1 MNQTIHAERFPAI
14 PPEQWTEEQ
23 KKVATAIASGP
34 RGEVRGPFL
43 ALMRSPG
50 LAQTVQQVGEYL
62 RFKCPLDRRI
72 AEMATLIAA
81 RHWTQQYEWQSH
93 YKHAMKAGL
102 SPAIA
107 QAIAEGRRP
116 QNMAADEEALYDML
130 TEVLHNHGVSDS
142 TYGRA
147 LIVFLIMLPLL
158 TNTVVRT
165 FAWMAILGREGASEL
180 STTMSSSEPAVYLV
194 CVELPISRRSM
205 VVNQS

>member
-1 MNQTIHAERFPAI
+1 MNKATAERFPAI

-23 KKVATAIASGP
+23 KKVAATIAAGP
-34 RGEVRGPFL
+34 RGELRGPFL
-43 ALMRSPG
+43 ALLRSPG

-62 RFKCPLDRRI
+62 RFKSPLDRRI

-102 SPAIA
+102 SPEIA

-116 QNMAADEEALYDML
+116 QGMAADEEVLHDML
-130 TEVLHNHGVSDS
+130 TEVLHNHGVCDA

-147 LIVFLIMLPLL
+147 VGQFGEQGVIELIAVAGYYAMLAMILNVGRKALPAGQEPMLPWFP
-158 TNTVVRT
+158 R
-165 FAWMAILGREGASEL
+165 
-180 STTMSSSEPAVYLV
+180 
-194 CVELPISRRSM
+194 
-205 VVNQS
+205 

>member
-1 MNQTIHAERFPAI
+1 MNRMPAERFPAI
-14 PPEQWTEEQ
+14 PPEHWTDEQ
-23 KKVATAIASGP
+23 RKVAATIAAGP
-34 RGEVRGPFL
+34 RGELRGPFL
-43 ALMRSPG
+43 ALLRSPG

-62 RFKCPLDRRI
+62 RFKSPLDRRI

-116 QNMAADEEALYDML
+116 QDMAADEEALYDML
-130 TEVLHNHGVSDS
+130 TEVLHNHGVSDA

-147 LIVFLIMLPLL
+147 LIVFGEQAVIELIAVAGYYAMLAMILNVGRKALPAGQEPMLPW
-158 TNTVVRT
+158 
-165 FAWMAILGREGASEL
+165 F
-180 STTMSSSEPAVYLV
+180 PY
-194 CVELPISRRSM
+194 
-205 VVNQS
+205 

>member
-1 MNQTIHAERFPAI
+1 MNKMQAERFPAI
-14 PPEQWTEEQ
+14 PPGQWTEEQ
-23 KKVATAIASGP
+23 KKVAAGIASGP

-43 ALMRSPG
+43 ALLRSPG

-102 SPAIA
+102 SPDIA

-116 QNMAADEEALYDML
+116 QGMAADEEALYDML
-130 TEVLHNHGVSDS
+130 AEVLHNHGVCDA
-142 TYGRA
+142 TYERARGVFGEQGVIELIAVAGYYAMLAMILNVGRKA
-147 LIVFLIMLPLL
+147 LPAGQEPMLP
-158 TNTVVRT
+158 
-165 FAWMAILGREGASEL
+165 W
-180 STTMSSSEPAVYLV
+180 
-194 CVELPISRRSM
+194 LPH
-205 VVNQS
+205 

>member
-1 MNQTIHAERFPAI
+1 MPSNTPERFPAI

-23 KKVATAIASGP
+23 KKVAAVIASGP

-43 ALMRSPG
+43 ALLRSPG
-50 LAQTVQQVGEYL
+50 LAHTVQQVGEYL

-102 SPAIA
+102 SPEIA

-116 QNMAADEEALYDML
+116 AGMAKDEETLHDLL
-130 TEVLHNHGVSDS
+130 TETLHNKSVCDATYARAVAVFGEQGVIELIAIAG
-142 TYGRA
+142 YYAMLAMILNVGRKA
-147 LIVFLIMLPLL
+147 LPAGQEPMLPWFP
-158 TNTVVRT
+158 N
-165 FAWMAILGREGASEL
+165 
-180 STTMSSSEPAVYLV
+180 
-194 CVELPISRRSM
+194 
-205 VVNQS
+205 